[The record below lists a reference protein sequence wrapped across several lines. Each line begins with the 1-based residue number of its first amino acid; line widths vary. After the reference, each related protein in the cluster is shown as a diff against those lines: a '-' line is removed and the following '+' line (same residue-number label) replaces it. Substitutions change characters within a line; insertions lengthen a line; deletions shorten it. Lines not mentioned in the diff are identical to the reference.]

1 MPSQPTTNNMEEWFW
16 HWRQW
21 WALRTFFN
29 KQKKLYNSHF
39 FFILLV
45 NGFVNKQMD
54 TKFSN
59 HSENIRELLHIPG
72 TCIFRTYTD
81 TPNLM
86 HSLHVYTV
94 AADYIYCITFKK
106 NHNSQQFKPCYRNK
120 TKRIQYFLQISIYYT
135 ILIDY

>member
-1 MPSQPTTNNMEEWFW
+1 
-16 HWRQW
+16 
-21 WALRTFFN
+21 
-29 KQKKLYNSHF
+29 
-39 FFILLV
+39 
-45 NGFVNKQMD
+45 MD

-106 NHNSQQFKPCYRNK
+106 IITVSNLSPVTETKPREFNIFYKYQYIILFWLITRTHTMHISLKMNK
-120 TKRIQYFLQISIYYT
+120 ENTKHRWTQRLSDRWTDRWTNKVDKSSAQT
-135 ILIDY
+135 KLLNNV